1 MQRNEGGNAIVSVPL
16 AGTSFPKLDEC
27 VTALS
32 SADPQMRA
40 TAAEALLDFPVT
52 ETRQGDRSLPWA
64 YALIDAGAIVPLLGL
79 VQAVKRDGA
88 EGLKPC
94 DCPGNTE
101 PVLRAGSPHD
111 SLGQFFDTLEI
122 WRTALEGAP
131 ARD

>member
-64 YALIDAGAIVPLLGL
+64 YALIDAGAIVPLLGCL
-79 VQAVKRDGA
+79 LYTSPSPRDLSTSRMPSSA
-88 EGLKPC
+88 
-94 DCPGNTE
+94 
-101 PVLRAGSPHD
+101 
-111 SLGQFFDTLEI
+111 
-122 WRTALEGAP
+122 
-131 ARD
+131 